1 MGKLRDN
8 VFLAI
13 ILMVSSA
20 IIYLIQ
26 NAIFHEPSQT
36 LFYILQ
42 DMAFVPFQALIAT
55 LVIDG
60 FLKIQEKRK
69 KIKKINVVI
78 STFFVDAG
86 INIMMAMSR
95 FNQNHNEACEIIK
108 IEEFI
113 DNKGSIVKKALSK
126 FEYHFYADPRK
137 LEELASIMDKNK
149 GFLLDLL
156 ENQNLLEHESFTDML
171 WAVFHVGDELKTR
184 GDLKKLSSAEI
195 DHISED
201 MIRAYTAIVMEW
213 ISYIIYLKDEY
224 PFLYAIAIRKNP
236 FHPVST
242 HICNNS

>member
-13 ILMVSSA
+13 ILTGSSA
-20 IIYLIQ
+20 IIYIIQ
-26 NAIFHEPSQT
+26 NAIFHQPSQT
-36 LFYILQ
+36 AFYIFQ
-42 DMAFVPFQALIAT
+42 DMAFMPFQALIAT
-55 LVIDG
+55 LVIDQ
-60 FLKIQEKRK
+60 FLKIQGKRRK
-69 KIKKINVVI
+69 TKKINVVI
-78 STFFVDAG
+78 STFFVDTG
-86 INIMMAMSR
+86 VNIMMAMSR

-113 DNKGSIVKKALSK
+113 GNKGRSVKKTLGE
-126 FEYHFYADPRK
+126 FEFHFYADPNK
-137 LEELASIMDKNK
+137 LEELALILDKNR

-171 WAVFHVGDELKTR
+171 WAVFHVADELKTR
-184 GDLKKLSSAEI
+184 GDLKRLSKAEI

-201 MIRAYTAIVMEW
+201 MIRAYTAMVMEW

-236 FHPVST
+236 FYKVST
-242 HICNNS
+242 EYIS